1 MGVFLKTRVLSN
13 SPISV
18 NPALALEFQAGLW
31 VLRRAMVKYRLTNAR
46 TFTTQARALLFWQ
59 YQIPVPLTSRQGACS
74 THNRKHRPLGPNASR
89 KAAGTTMLVS
99 WPQEAPLKVHGHLDY
114 VITRI
119 SFSFFSH
126 MSCTMV
132 VSWNMNPPL
141 AAISRD

>member
-89 KAAGTTMLVS
+89 KAAWDYNAGQL
-99 WPQEAPLKVHGHLDY
+99 APRSTLESPWAPGLCYHKNILLFFFPYELHHGSQLEHEP
-114 VITRI
+114 T
-119 SFSFFSH
+119 FGSH
-126 MSCTMV
+126 
-132 VSWNMNPPL
+132 
-141 AAISRD
+141 